1 MKPVKVIKDPEAFQ
15 LVADQT
21 RRKIVFLLR
30 VKEMTVSQMAAELN
44 ITPQAVYHHIKKLQ
58 KADMVEVAREER
70 IDHIIESYYRATAE
84 TFFCSFGET
93 PRTKELAVEQMK
105 TVLNALKKL
114 GFNVRFNNNDLS
126 KLTEIQREH
135 KALKEC
141 CGSETL
147 EDAIADLDDVDFLTK
162 QVVKEYA
169 ETLSMPNDKF
179 LKQQR
184 LRKEFRDLLMSL
196 TNAQNSAE

>member
-1 MKPVKVIKDPEAFQ
+1 
-15 LVADQT
+15 
-21 RRKIVFLLR
+21 
-30 VKEMTVSQMAAELN
+30 
-44 ITPQAVYHHIKKLQ
+44 
-58 KADMVEVAREER
+58 
-70 IDHIIESYYRATAE
+70 
-84 TFFCSFGET
+84 
-93 PRTKELAVEQMK
+93 MK

-114 GFNVRFNNNDLS
+114 GFNVRFNKNDLS

-147 EDAIADLDDVDFLTK
+147 EDAIAELDDVDFLTK

-169 ETLSMPNDKF
+169 ETLSMPDDKF

-196 TNAQNSAE
+196 ANEQSSAE